1 MSEQLSPTLA
11 AFVAARSAAVIST
24 AIADLSQPAT
34 SELRHALHRHA
45 GTLATFAVPGSER
58 LARLDADLRAGRDEA
73 AVRRDLAEV
82 VTALTGQLGNREPG
96 AGAGS

>member
-24 AIADLSQPAT
+24 AIADLSHPPS
-34 SELRHALHRHA
+34 SELRHAVHRHA

-73 AVRRDLAEV
+73 SVRRDLADV
-82 VTALTGQLGNREPG
+82 VAALAGQLGGHQPG
-96 AGAGS
+96 TGSRP